1 VTGKKLQSNVD
12 DFLTFVAASGRCES
26 ADTVEWYRKRLRA
39 FLRWCAE
46 KEYKRKKILTART
59 FNKYASYLKT
69 RPGQRNGKPLS
80 VLTRRGHIRT
90 LRRFGAWLA
99 RERITDE
106 DPARD
111 LSEPSLPQPGPRG
124 VPPTA
129 ADALLRAASAA
140 NRPRELVLLL
150 LLRDSGARIGEL
162 MGLRW
167 DDLDIWKRRAWVT
180 GKGHKSRWIFFGKAA
195 AVALSRYR
203 QTLTPEQAAAD
214 AAVWWTYPPLHRPLT
229 QKGAYGACKT
239 LAEKK
244 AGLKW
249 KGFHDFRHWFGRR
262 KLKGGVPTLG
272 VQQLMGHS
280 RPEVTMR
287 YSILDEEELQE
298 VYDSHYDWD
307 DDPIARELGL
317 LDDEEEGEE
326 GKVPLRLIAS

>member
-1 VTGKKLQSNVD
+1 MASKKLQSNVD
-12 DFLTFVAASGRCES
+12 DFLAFVTADGRCES
-26 ADTVEWYRKRLRA
+26 PDTVEWYRKRLRA

-46 KEYKRKKILTART
+46 KEYKRKKILTTRT
-59 FNKYASYLKT
+59 FNEYAAYLKT
-69 RPGQRNGKPLS
+69 RPAQRSDKPLT

-99 RERITDE
+99 REGIARG

-111 LSEPSLPQPGPRG
+111 LSEPPLPQPVPKG
-124 VPPTA
+124 VPPATA
-129 ADALLRAASAA
+129 NALLRAASAA
-140 NRPRELVLLL
+140 GRPRELALLL

-167 DDLDIWKRRAWVT
+167 EDLDTWKRKAWVT
-180 GKGHKSRWIFFGKAA
+180 GKGRKSRWIFFGKAA

-214 AAVWWTYPPLHRPLT
+214 APVWWTYPPLHRPLT

-239 LAEKK
+239 LAEKE
-244 AGLKW
+244 AGLEW

-280 RPEVTMR
+280 SPEVTLR
-287 YSILDEEELQE
+287 YSVLDGAELQE
-298 VYDSHYDWD
+298 VYDSYYDWD

-317 LDDEEEGEE
+317 LDEEEG
-326 GKVPLRLIAS
+326 KAPLRLVAS